1 MKENRTAM
9 NNIKYQPNEKRE
21 IKFTHPGI
29 ILNKEILKGRRIS
42 QKELAT
48 EANIPY
54 QEVKNICQGKKDID
68 KNIAQKLAAF
78 FGVNKDF
85 WINLQNHYNSV
96 SQKEFNS
103 FEVIE
108 AKEIE
113 KDKSCQ
119 ITLRVGYKELKEIFP
134 NQWKEIRTKAKQLLI

>member
-85 WINLQNHYNSV
+85 
-96 SQKEFNS
+96 
-103 FEVIE
+103 
-108 AKEIE
+108 
-113 KDKSCQ
+113 
-119 ITLRVGYKELKEIFP
+119 
-134 NQWKEIRTKAKQLLI
+134 